1 VLRFGVARRW
11 GGAGDERRFARLCL
25 ARSGSRTYT
34 RFVLLPRTS
43 GALTPGSSPLRL
55 GPYELLALIGRGG
68 MGEVYRARDT
78 RLTRTVAIKVLAP
91 TLSDSVQARSR
102 FELEARAIASLSHP
116 NVCTVH
122 DVGTERGVH
131 FIVMEYL
138 DGESLASRLQR
149 GPLPFNELLLRGIE
163 IVSGLEHAH
172 AAGIVHRDVKPANIM
187 LTRTG
192 AKLLD
197 FGLAAL
203 RPSLFEQDTVTDRTA
218 TGAGQ
223 MMGTLQYMA
232 PEQVQGRESD
242 ARTDLFACGLVLYE
256 MATGR
261 KAFDEP
267 ASAAIITAI
276 LKGEP
281 LSIREIQPT
290 YSADLDWAIRRCLSR
305 NPQERWQTAADLAA
319 VLRWIHKDGDAR
331 KETRRLGGVVPQ
343 RTWRR
348 RAAVAAGAAAVVVAT
363 WVVASRWHA
372 VPGAVEPPL
381 RATIPLVADAIVGDD
396 GTPGLALSPD
406 GRRLVYAAAVKGSSG
421 LYVRRLDR
429 LDATLVPGTEGA
441 ANPFFSADGGSV
453 GFFAAGKLKTVALDG
468 SSPRIVCDAPRGRG
482 GSWETPNTIVFAP
495 SSDMPLYRVA
505 AAGGGAEA
513 ITTLSQHPRERSHRW
528 PEVLPGGR
536 AVLYT
541 AGNSTDNNFSDA
553 AIMVQSLV
561 NPKDR
566 HMVVS
571 GAAHAR
577 YAAGHLLYLA
587 GHALVAAPFDTE
599 RLELAGD
606 PRPVVDTLSIS
617 RYVGAAQF
625 AVSREGSLVYL
636 PPGGGGAQSAL
647 TWVNRDGTVTSVGG
661 IRGFFTSVRLS
672 PDGRRAALNV
682 NDGDADVRVY
692 DLLDGTFSRVTYSLD
707 FEGNPVWTPDG
718 TRIAFASERG
728 PGVQMFW
735 KRWDD
740 PRGAPGALAQSKE
753 QDEALAP
760 GEYARIPHSWSANGE
775 YLAFTEYHPDTRH
788 DIWILP
794 MAPGSRPYSIVTT
807 PFQDSQP
814 VFSPDGK
821 WVAYQ
826 SNESGEDEVYAR
838 PFQRIAARIQIS
850 TSGGIFPRWAR
861 NGELFYWQKGRMM
874 AVTVRPAGNTLAI
887 GAPRVLFEMDS
898 LSNVPSYDVA
908 ADGQRFLMLR
918 PDYSQY
924 PKNVV
929 LVHQW
934 PAEMNR

>member
-1 VLRFGVARRW
+1 M
-11 GGAGDERRFARLCL
+11 
-25 ARSGSRTYT
+25 
-34 RFVLLPRTS
+34 
-43 GALTPGSSPLRL
+43 RL
-55 GPYELLALIGRGG
+55 GPYELLSLIGRGG

-78 RLTRTVAIKVLAP
+78 RLTRTVAIKVLP
-91 TLSDSVQARSR
+91 PDLGDSAQARSR

-116 NVCTVH
+116 SVCIVH
-122 DVGTERGVH
+122 DVGSERGLH

-138 DGESLASRLQR
+138 DGESLASRLER
-149 GPLPFNELLLRGIE
+149 GPLPLSELLQRAVE

-172 AAGIVHRDVKPANIM
+172 AAGVVHRDVKPANIM
-187 LTRTG
+187 LTRGG

-203 RPSLFEQDTVTDRTA
+203 RPSLFEQDTLTERST

-232 PEQVQGRESD
+232 PEQVQGRDGD

-261 KAFDEP
+261 KAFDAP
-267 ASAAIITAI
+267 ATDAVIMAI

-281 LSIREIQPT
+281 LSIRDVEPA
-290 YSADLDWAIRRCLSR
+290 YSADLDWTIRRCLAR
-305 NPQERWQTAADLAA
+305 NPQERWQSAADLGA
-319 VLRWIHKDGDAR
+319 VLRWIQKRGDAGPDR
-331 KETRRLGGVVPQ
+331 GRAHTAVQQ
-343 RTWRR
+343 RPWQR
-348 RAAVAAGAAAVVVAT
+348 RAALAAGVAALLAAT
-363 WVVASRWHA
+363 WFVASRWPAVPLPEAHA
-372 VPGAVEPPL
+372 V

-406 GRRLVYAAAVKGSSG
+406 GRRLAYAAEVKGTSG

-441 ANPFFSADGGSV
+441 AGPFFSADGGAI
-453 GFFAAGKLKTVALDG
+453 GFFAGGKLKTVSLDG
-468 SSPRIVCDAPRGRG
+468 SSPRIICDAPRGRG
-482 GSWETPNTIVFAP
+482 GSWDTPGTIVFAP
-495 SSDMPLYRVA
+495 SSDTALFRVD
-505 AAGGGAEA
+505 AGGGRVEPV
-513 ITTLSQHPRERSHRW
+513 TTLSQHPRERSHRW
-528 PEVLPGGR
+528 PDVLPGGR
-536 AVLYT
+536 AVLFT
-541 AGNSTDNNFSDA
+541 SGNPTDNNFSDA
-553 AIMVQSLV
+553 AVVVQSLIDPNV
-561 NPKDR
+561 Q
-566 HMVVS
+566 HVVIS

-577 YAAGHLLYLA
+577 YAAGHLVYLA
-587 GHALVAAPFDTE
+587 GHALVAVPFDVE
-599 RLELAGD
+599 RLAVTGD
-606 PRPVVDTLSIS
+606 PRVVVDSLSMS

-636 PPGGGGAQSAL
+636 PPGGGGAQSSL
-647 TWVNRDGTVTSVGG
+647 TWVNRDGTMTPIGG
-661 IRGFFTSVRLS
+661 MRGFFTSVRLS

-740 PRGAPGALAQSKE
+740 PRGAPGALAQSKA

-760 GEYARIPHSWSANGE
+760 GQHARIPHAWSADGA
-775 YLAFTEYHPDTRH
+775 YLAFTENHPDTRR
-788 DIWILP
+788 DIWIQP
-794 MAPGSRPYSIVTT
+794 AAAGARPYPIVTT

-814 VFSPDGK
+814 VFSPDAT
-821 WVAYQ
+821 WIAYQ
-826 SNESGEDEVYAR
+826 SNESGADEVYAR
-838 PFQRIAARIQIS
+838 PLQRLADRIQIS
-850 TSGGIFPRWAR
+850 TAGGLLPRWAN
-861 NGELFYWQKGRMM
+861 NGELFYWHKGKMVAV
-874 AVTVRPAGNTLAI
+874 AVTPSAGRLTV
-887 GAPRVLFEMDS
+887 GSPRVLFEMDDRS
-898 LSNVPSYDVA
+898 GVPSYDVA
-908 ADGQRFLMLR
+908 PDGQRFLLMR

-924 PKNVV
+924 PKHLV

-934 PAEMNR
+934 PAEMHR